1 MITLEETPA
10 NVFFAGNPALY
21 KAISSNFLSQTG
33 RKCSFS
39 LVVTAGDTTAG
50 HTISFAFSDQTLTFT
65 SVATPDD
72 SGLQFQKASVSGLWS
87 SWAQTLYNCFQSNM
101 DLASRFKMTLLTP
114 GSSSR
119 TIQFEAFNAGVE
131 NSVTVSTNLVIV
143 TEISYLAGID
153 DVLRDN
159 FVIVG
164 GIWDAS
170 FNLLAQDVKP
180 VDEAGEVIFNFSEYM
195 TALLEYNQQPRFT
208 YPFDPSTIVQIFNN
222 YPLAFYAGFA
232 ERYAGIVRKIYF
244 DQLKSAMPGGLNRET
259 LVYYNNEGLNFFDQ
273 DENKQSFMT
282 WAPLVKTSD
291 KNVPEKLFFYVGPTP
306 DYSLVLLQVKVY
318 FSDGTSSFL
327 DPLEVSVFA
336 NNVLECSIGYAALNL
351 GGIFPTYTI
360 TAWDVWLEKED
371 GTHVSEV
378 RTLQND
384 LMIYENERIFLFQ
397 NSFGHAYD
405 VVRFTGKGS
414 IDINLQFAT
423 ATSELLEKYTSF
435 NAPAQKYDAS
445 EGQKLKANSGWVS
458 REMKDYLRELMLSH
472 QVFEYK
478 DGLLYPVVIINES
491 IKEHFIDDEYLYSL
505 DLEYDRA
512 YRDFF
517 FSKLPLSFY
526 YVLIK
531 FYSDDYEDSY
541 S

>member
-1 MITLEETPA
+1 
-10 NVFFAGNPALY
+10 
-21 KAISSNFLSQTG
+21 
-33 RKCSFS
+33 
-39 LVVTAGDTTAG
+39 
-50 HTISFAFSDQTLTFT
+50 
-65 SVATPDD
+65 VATPDD
-72 SGLQFQKASVSGLWS
+72 SGLQFQKASASGLWS

-101 DLASRFKMTLLTP
+101 DMASRFKMTLLSP

-119 TIQFEAFNAGVE
+119 AILFEAFNAGVV
-131 NSVTVSTNLVIV
+131 NSVTVSTNLVTV
-143 TEISYLAGID
+143 TEISYLSGID
-153 DVLRDN
+153 DILRDN

-180 VDEAGEVIFNFSEYM
+180 VDEAGEVIFNFSEYL

-327 DPLEVSVFA
+327 GPLEVSVFA

-414 IDINLQFAT
+414 VDINLQFAT